1 MENILV
7 KQIDEAATQGE
18 VIIMGDFNYP
28 EIDWGIETCSSSK
41 VFTQENPMADKMSSD
56 KNSQLNVTC
65 LTQQEVRRRLK
76 ITKIDKSP
84 GPDGI
89 HPRVLQELSTVID
102 RPLFLIFKD
111 SIITGS
117 VPQDWR
123 IANVVP
129 IFKKG
134 TKTEL
139 GNYRPVSL
147 TSTVGKILEGILR
160 DAILE
165 YLKRNNLMT
174 QYQHG
179 FTRDRSCQTNLISF
193 YEEESSRLDQGNP
206 VDVVYMDFSKAFDTD
221 DLCKLEAWADKWQ
234 MSFNGDK
241 CKVMHLGRS
250 NKMYNYVL
258 NSKTLGKT
266 VNEKDLGVWVDDK
279 LKFSGQCQAAATK
292 ANKIMGCIKRG
303 IDAHE
308 ENIILPL
315 YKSLVRPHLEYCAQ
329 FWSPVFK
336 KDIAELERVQR
347 RATKHTIS
355 PTHEDGNSLDLVFSR
370 LCSVDDFTNSP
381 LRLSDH
387 NLLSFSIK
395 NCHPAQVTP
404 TFHTYRN
411 IQAINTQKLMKNL
424 QSSLAPISSIS
435 CPDSALKHYN
445 ETLQSALDEAAL
457 PIHKTT
463 QHRRQQPWHTLQT
476 RFLQRC
482 SRCTERLWRK
492 SNLPEDFIHYK
503 FMLKTYNSALH
514 LSKQT
519 YFNTLI
525 TSLPNNPKRL
535 FDTFQ
540 SLLNPRVQAPTTDL
554 RADDLANYFKEKIDH
569 IRQEIISQSLHT
581 IHCPPSPTA
590 SSSLSDFEPIT
601 EEEVIRL
608 LESSRPTTCTSD
620 PIPSHLLQSLSP
632 AVTSHLTKI
641 FKDKAVCTTTSGAQ
655 SFPDITTPALQ
666 NLYTTIPL
674 EMKFSHQAS
683 TDSRDVKVLLQSLE
697 KLDEVQS
704 FLATIVQHYNE
715 ELGHQKLHIELSE
728 NVVIQVIR
736 IHRVLSGENGSN
748 ALLVGCVGS
757 HLPTLVKLALYVADI
772 PLHALDISG
781 KNSLM
786 SSLKSA
792 IEISAVE
799 GKPTAILCNG
809 PHHI

>member
-1 MENILV
+1 MQVWEGKFFRLRYHTYRRVSLLAAVAYTHSPVSPNERLGEKDFTVRIGIFLLLMLHRRLKVGGVFKLGIGGEGIHFIGGEDSADRDLGTNKEAGGGGGMGGGVRTVNNLRNRSTERNIKCMYTNARSLANKMDELELMLLEHNYDMVGISETWLDESHDWAVNLQGYSLFRNDRTDKRGGGVCLYVKSSLNPILRDNIGEFNENVESLWVEIRGGRKNNKLLIGVCYKSPKIMEAMENILV

-28 EIDWGIETCSSSK
+28 EIDWGTETCSSSK

-65 LTQQEVRRRLK
+65 LTQQEVRRHLN

-193 YEEESSRLDQGNP
+193 YEE
-206 VDVVYMDFSKAFDTD
+206 D
-221 DLCKLEAWADKWQ
+221 DLCKLEALADKWQ
-234 MSFNGDK
+234 MNFNGDK

-329 FWSPVFK
+329 FWSPVLK

-347 RATKHTIS
+347 RATK
-355 PTHEDGNSLDLVFSR
+355 GKGGARFGVKA
-370 LCSVDDFTNSP
+370 TNRAVGRP
-381 LRLSDH
+381 KGKLS
-387 NLLSFSIK
+387 
-395 NCHPAQVTP
+395 T
-404 TFHTYRN
+404 
-411 IQAINTQKLMKNL
+411 
-424 QSSLAPISSIS
+424 
-435 CPDSALKHYN
+435 
-445 ETLQSALDEAAL
+445 
-457 PIHKTT
+457 
-463 QHRRQQPWHTLQT
+463 
-476 RFLQRC
+476 
-482 SRCTERLWRK
+482 
-492 SNLPEDFIHYK
+492 
-503 FMLKTYNSALH
+503 
-514 LSKQT
+514 
-519 YFNTLI
+519 
-525 TSLPNNPKRL
+525 
-535 FDTFQ
+535 
-540 SLLNPRVQAPTTDL
+540 
-554 RADDLANYFKEKIDH
+554 
-569 IRQEIISQSLHT
+569 
-581 IHCPPSPTA
+581 
-590 SSSLSDFEPIT
+590 
-601 EEEVIRL
+601 
-608 LESSRPTTCTSD
+608 
-620 PIPSHLLQSLSP
+620 SP
-632 AVTSHLTKI
+632 AVKLSANRTSAGARRRRTRCRKCEACLRTECGECH
-641 FKDKAVCTTTSGAQ
+641 FCKDMKKFGGPGRMKQSCIMRQCIAPVLPHTAVC
-655 SFPDITTPALQ
+655 L
-666 NLYTTIPL
+666 
-674 EMKFSHQAS
+674 
-683 TDSRDVKVLLQSLE
+683 VC
-697 KLDEVQS
+697 
-704 FLATIVQHYNE
+704 
-715 ELGHQKLHIELSE
+715 
-728 NVVIQVIR
+728 
-736 IHRVLSGENGSN
+736 GE
-748 ALLVGCVGS
+748 A
-757 HLPTLVKLALYVADI
+757 
-772 PLHALDISG
+772 G
-781 KNSLM
+781 K
-786 SSLKSA
+786 
-792 IEISAVE
+792 EDCVE
-799 GKPTAILCNG
+799 GQEAKFNVMLMECSICNEIIHPGCLKRKCTASKCT
-809 PHHI
+809 